1 MINKNCMRIVFDSE
15 RLHLL
20 RAEVVGCFF
29 KYLNLPMDV
38 IVFGYVDNSYERI
51 ELGTI
56 SDVGMQ
62 IRIASIDDA
71 RCELLV
77 TSNEELY
84 CFVRLLR
91 KHTGAWIDALDEFT
105 LSHRA

>member
-1 MINKNCMRIVFDSE
+1 V
-15 RLHLL
+15 
-20 RAEVVGCFF
+20 
-29 KYLNLPMDV
+29 
-38 IVFGYVDNSYERI
+38 
-51 ELGTI
+51 
-56 SDVGMQ
+56 Q